1 MSIVVYSK
9 ASRKALEILLRKIK
23 YHIKKMK
30 KATLAEHGG
39 LFDHAQL
46 QKGKVRAMAET
57 LLALLKRRKSLL
69 RLQLSGITHG
79 ALHKEWMHT
88 AAAMRKI

>member
-23 YHIKKMK
+23 YQMK
-30 KATLAEHGG
+30 QATLAEHGG
-39 LFDHAQL
+39 GILFDHAQL